1 MTAKIPVTVWTSSHA
16 KYGGFKRKIK
26 GLFKKSNRFEE
37 PIVVYKG
44 GLKMSFNIAKK
55 IIKDVKSQEG
65 KPQAHV
71 VQLGDNNL
79 RWFENEPEE
88 VMAMFHYLLSE
99 VSKIQKCKIIITTLM
114 PTLQNIENNLETFTK
129 FDQDLETKLN
139 LDPKYDLLDL
149 RKSLKSKNGDIKEK
163 FFKMDGKM
171 AGVHL
176 NEQGAMV
183 LCNQIFNKLERLPRK
198 FFE

>member
-1 MTAKIPVTVWTSSHA
+1 
-16 KYGGFKRKIK
+16 
-26 GLFKKSNRFEE
+26 
-37 PIVVYKG
+37 
-44 GLKMSFNIAKK
+44 MSFNMAKK

-88 VMAMFHYLLSE
+88 VMSMFRYLLSQI
-99 VSKIQKCKIIITTLM
+99 SRIKKCKIIICTLM
-114 PTLQNIENNLETFTK
+114 PTLQNIENNLETFVK
-129 FDQDLETKLN
+129 FDKDLETKLN

-163 FFKMDGKM
+163 FFIMDGKM

-176 NEQGAMV
+176 NDQGAKV
-183 LCNQIFNKLERLPRK
+183 LCTQIFNKLERLPRK